1 MHEETTCTCR
11 IGFRN
16 FHARVEVVEDP
27 QDVQRVIEHFIGPLT
42 CSAALHGVLQQ
53 LSTLGLA
60 YNP

>member
-1 MHEETTCTCR
+1 MHMQ
-11 IGFRN
+11 IGFRR

-60 YNP
+60 YYP